1 MLHMVQCTSSTP
13 QVKSIILNPILV
25 FPEYPQC
32 SDLVVQPIK
41 DVIDSLLVHFSPK
54 KIDQRLDHTN
64 TMLEVT

>member
-1 MLHMVQCTSSTP
+1 MLHMVQCTPSTP

-41 DVIDSLLVHFSPK
+41 DVIVSLLVHLK

>member
-13 QVKSIILNPILV
+13 QVKSIILSPILV

-41 DVIDSLLVHFSPK
+41 DVIVSLLVHLK